1 MQRNIITLM
10 PRIRKSAPAEDGDEF
25 IIYNF
30 MEIRHMKD
38 DCRIVIQ
45 I

>member
-10 PRIRKSAPAEDGDEF
+10 PRIRKSAPAVDGAEF
-25 IIYNF
+25 RIYNF